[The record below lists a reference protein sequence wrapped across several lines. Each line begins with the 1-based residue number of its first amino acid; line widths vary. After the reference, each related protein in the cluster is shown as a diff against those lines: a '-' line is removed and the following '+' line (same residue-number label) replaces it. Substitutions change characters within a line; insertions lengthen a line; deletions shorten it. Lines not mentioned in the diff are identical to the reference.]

1 MLSSIIHIFFTII
14 ASSSQHPRRNLWVT
28 QRYNTKIVG
37 AVAQQKGIRV
47 DLQWEFPIN
56 INNYVRNNMNSKH
69 VVLLPITL
77 LCYISSAI
85 YFFKQLKD
93 LKDDNTCINTV
104 SLTIQAFVLLI
115 LLIYLLYL
123 CKEKTY
129 QTIYRLVTVFMSIVS
144 IILLT
149 VCNTD
154 VTRFIIFS
162 LACVYV
168 CILIIVRKHC

>member
-1 MLSSIIHIFFTII
+1 
-14 ASSSQHPRRNLWVT
+14 
-28 QRYNTKIVG
+28 
-37 AVAQQKGIRV
+37 
-47 DLQWEFPIN
+47 
-56 INNYVRNNMNSKH
+56 MNSKH

-123 CKEKTY
+123 CKEKHTQLY
-129 QTIYRLVTVFMSIVS
+129 IV
-144 IILLT
+144 
-149 VCNTD
+149 
-154 VTRFIIFS
+154 
-162 LACVYV
+162 
-168 CILIIVRKHC
+168 

>member
-1 MLSSIIHIFFTII
+1 MS
-14 ASSSQHPRRNLWVT
+14 
-28 QRYNTKIVG
+28 NTKIVG
-37 AVAQQKGIRV
+37 AVAQQKG
-47 DLQWEFPIN
+47 
-56 INNYVRNNMNSKH
+56 SKH
-69 VVLLPITL
+69 IVLLPITL

-129 QTIYRLVTVFMSIVS
+129 PTVYRLVTVFMSIVS

-154 VTRFIIFS
+154 VTRLIIFS
-162 LACVYV
+162 LTCVYV
-168 CILIIVRKHC
+168 CILIIVHKHC

>member
-1 MLSSIIHIFFTII
+1 
-14 ASSSQHPRRNLWVT
+14 
-28 QRYNTKIVG
+28 
-37 AVAQQKGIRV
+37 
-47 DLQWEFPIN
+47 
-56 INNYVRNNMNSKH
+56 MNSKH

-85 YFFKQLKD
+85 YFFKQLKE
-93 LKDDNTCINTV
+93 LKDDNTCINIA

-115 LLIYLLYL
+115 LIIYLLYL

-129 QTIYRLVTVFMSIVS
+129 PTVYRLLTVFISIFS

-154 VTRFIIFS
+154 VTRLIIFS
-162 LACVYV
+162 LTCVYV

>member
-1 MLSSIIHIFFTII
+1 MSTCSENFHIT
-14 ASSSQHPRRNLWVT
+14 
-28 QRYNTKIVG
+28 
-37 AVAQQKGIRV
+37 
-47 DLQWEFPIN
+47 

-129 QTIYRLVTVFMSIVS
+129 PTVYRLVTVFMSIVS

-154 VTRFIIFS
+154 VTRLIIFS
-162 LACVYV
+162 LTCVYV